1 MMRAS
6 LLTLVVA
13 FMLSAC
19 GSDTTEPDATASPTA
34 SETAT
39 EQAAPTQLSF
49 GDAESVTWQ
58 PTADVSGELTL
69 QVDRVRAGDFAD
81 FDGLAGSG
89 ITQDNQPFYVDALIV
104 NQSDLDLGGL
114 DVPLYLQDSNGTLS
128 PPWGFARP
136 FKPCDSG
143 PLPVPFAAGDRAD
156 LCLVFFGSPGA
167 GFESVTFQPTLDA
180 AAVTWTGEV
189 AEPVLGTKPRKKP
202 R

>member
-19 GSDTTEPDATASPTA
+19 GSDTTEPDPTASPTA

-58 PTADVSGELTL
+58 PAPDVSGELTL
-69 QVDRVRAGDFAD
+69 QVDSVRAGDFAD

-89 ITQDNQPFYVDALIV
+89 ITQDNRPFYV
-104 NQSDLDLGGL
+104 
-114 DVPLYLQDSNGTLS
+114 
-128 PPWGFARP
+128 
-136 FKPCDSG
+136 
-143 PLPVPFAAGDRAD
+143 
-156 LCLVFFGSPGA
+156 
-167 GFESVTFQPTLDA
+167 
-180 AAVTWTGEV
+180 
-189 AEPVLGTKPRKKP
+189 
-202 R
+202 